1 MNYTTPYG
9 SYNKKTR
16 MKTLNTTNGKT
27 ITYNMDSKTARDT
40 YEPVMRKDSKTGE
53 VYFTNKQGNIRYV
66 TEKRTQYSKNMAE
79 TDNAYTLVS
88 KRRHPMEVIYADYA
102 NDLKKM
108 ANKARM
114 EMVKTPRLQY
124 DSNANK
130 VYKNEVSALNVR
142 LNEAKK
148 NSIRERT
155 AERLAASEINRRKEL
170 NPDLKGEDLRKVS
183 QRMLTKYRQEVG
195 AIPRKKRSINIT
207 DREWDAIQ
215 AGAISE
221 HKLKEIL
228 DNSDPD
234 VLRERAMPTDK
245 KGLTKTQINRI
256 KLMDKSNFT
265 LAEIAKKLGIPKS
278 TVSNV
283 LKGVK

>member
-1 MNYTTPYG
+1 
-9 SYNKKTR
+9 